1 MVDKDLFT
9 LSGDVDVSKI
19 SDCSC
24 HSTAECERKCD
35 KYYHCNTIAM
45 ANDILKEYEEDKK
58 YEIAIVNIDDSKT
71 KVIKINSSLEYVL
84 KLRRAIIQ
92 DIINELYRDDII
104 DKYAAEDIVFSS
116 KEFLDHY
123 EIEEAGV
130 ILEVNEGWE
139 NLKKIWK
146 LPCLEE

>member
-1 MVDKDLFT
+1 
-9 LSGDVDVSKI
+9 
-19 SDCSC
+19 
-24 HSTAECERKCD
+24 
-35 KYYHCNTIAM
+35 M

-71 KVIKINSSLEYVL
+71 KVIKIYSSLEYVL

-92 DIINELYRDDII
+92 DIVNELYRDDII

-130 ILEVNEGWE
+130 VLEVNEGWK
-139 NLKKIWK
+139 N
-146 LPCLEE
+146 